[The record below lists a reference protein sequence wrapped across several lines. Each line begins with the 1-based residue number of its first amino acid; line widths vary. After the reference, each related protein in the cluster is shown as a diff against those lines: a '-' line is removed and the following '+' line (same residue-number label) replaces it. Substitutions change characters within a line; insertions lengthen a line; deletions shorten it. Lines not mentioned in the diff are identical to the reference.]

1 MIQIKSTY
9 LKSILQSRWSL
20 LPSYCSSFFFLFHY
34 RFLYNLLKLV
44 VSPSPV
50 TSTTLV
56 PDAVVMVTLVV
67 SLTTTLMMS
76 PLSDS
81 VDLTAKVDPQDLVG
95 GICSVNCWQ
104 LELVAE
110 VDGSLET

>member
-1 MIQIKSTY
+1 
-9 LKSILQSRWSL
+9 
-20 LPSYCSSFFFLFHY
+20 
-34 RFLYNLLKLV
+34 
-44 VSPSPV
+44 
-50 TSTTLV
+50 
-56 PDAVVMVTLVV
+56 
-67 SLTTTLMMS
+67 MS

-110 VDGSLET
+110 VDGSLETWAQDVPPKTPTAWLELILMKIEENEEQKKIEDKDGYTETTNKIKYIMKYLSLLFPIKIRCIK

>member
-1 MIQIKSTY
+1 
-9 LKSILQSRWSL
+9 
-20 LPSYCSSFFFLFHY
+20 
-34 RFLYNLLKLV
+34 
-44 VSPSPV
+44 
-50 TSTTLV
+50 
-56 PDAVVMVTLVV
+56 
-67 SLTTTLMMS
+67 MS

-110 VDGSLET
+110 VDGSLETWAQDVPPKTPTAWLELILMNIEENEEQKKIEDKDGYTETANKIKYIMKYLYCFPLR

>member
-1 MIQIKSTY
+1 
-9 LKSILQSRWSL
+9 
-20 LPSYCSSFFFLFHY
+20 
-34 RFLYNLLKLV
+34 
-44 VSPSPV
+44 
-50 TSTTLV
+50 
-56 PDAVVMVTLVV
+56 
-67 SLTTTLMMS
+67 MS

-110 VDGSLET
+110 VDGSLETWAQDVPPKTPTAWLELILMKIEEDEEQKKIEDKDGYTETANKIKYIMKYFHCFPLRCIK